1 MFSVE
6 KAKSIMENGNYLCV
20 LYKDETIYAS
30 NQNGLKMLMYAV
42 KNNIDLNG
50 FSAVDSLVGKASA
63 LLYAYLGVRN
73 VCCESISENA
83 VPVFVWNKVM
93 FDTEN
98 VLDKKPNDIDDF
110 TVNAEYMSNNVGDPD
125 ELAEKI
131 LKLSS

>member
-1 MFSVE
+1 M
-6 KAKSIMENGNYLCV
+6 
-20 LYKDETIYAS
+20 
-30 NQNGLKMLMYAV
+30 
-42 KNNIDLNG
+42 
-50 FSAVDSLVGKASA
+50 
-63 LLYAYLGVRN
+63 
-73 VCCESISENA
+73 
-83 VPVFVWNKVM
+83 PVFVWNKVM